1 MHSTGP
7 VGDEAVRVGRDGSD
21 ASSLARARVVTG
33 FGSPADDTGVTRLD
47 LNDIL
52 VKHPLATFM
61 MRVSGSSMRDVGI
74 DDGDLVLVDR
84 AITPSHGHVVIAV
97 VDGEFVCR
105 CLAARGD
112 AIRLR
117 ATNGNLADIVLNEGG
132 EVQIWGVV
140 TNAIKT
146 LPT

>member
-7 VGDEAVRVGRDGSD
+7 VGDRVVRVGREGSD
-21 ASSLARARVVTG
+21 SSPLARARVVTG

-61 MRVSGSSMRDVGI
+61 MRVSGGSMHDAGI

-84 AITPSHGHVVIAV
+84 AITPSNGHVVISV
-97 VDGEFVCR
+97 IDGEFVCR
-105 CLAARGD
+105 RLATQGGTV
-112 AIRLR
+112 RLQ
-117 ATNGNLADIVLNEGG
+117 ATDGTTADIVLNEGG

-140 TNAIKT
+140 SNAIKT
-146 LPT
+146 MPT